1 MAVGDHSLGR
11 WGSIKSVGR
20 NVENEDGVAGVG
32 LEPVLCAD
40 VPVLLRVFF
49 RDHLAIVL
57 PQHSF

>member
-1 MAVGDHSLGR
+1 MAVSNHSLGR
-11 WGSIKSVGR
+11 WGSIKSDR
-20 NVENEDGVAGVG
+20 WILENENGVAGVG

-49 RDHLAIVL
+49 CDHLAIVL